1 MPYKL
6 NLQSDIHHHLSRT
19 LVHTEDCP
27 RSQFLLSRAE
37 ETVRVSESRAWY
49 RVYSGVY
56 CVMQRTENHPDT
68 GPVEI
73 IYPGETPLIFQ
84 YNVG

>member
-1 MPYKL
+1 MTLSGCIFKCEPR
-6 NLQSDIHHHLSRT
+6 NHQSNARPLFLS
-19 LVHTEDCP
+19 LSLIHTEDHP

-49 RVYSGVY
+49 RVYSTLYG
-56 CVMQRTENHPDT
+56 VMQRTNSHSDT

-73 IYPGETPLIFQ
+73 I
-84 YNVG
+84 